1 MILTSKAA
9 CLRPNRATMPRS
21 AARKSLVVRM
31 QGAHAAA
38 PPASGEIKDKNAEL
52 AINGTFDAS
61 LCASTQISPHVGAF
75 YPRPSVRA
83 TPRWTPH
90 GPPISYICRKCPFA
104 AMSGRFWRL

>member
-21 AARKSLVVRM
+21 TARKSLVVRM

-52 AINGTFDAS
+52 AINGTFVECLRVDADFATCGRILSSPVRPRWPPFDAS
-61 LCASTQISPHVGAF
+61 Q
-75 YPRPSVRA
+75 PSNLR
-83 TPRWTPH
+83 H
-90 GPPISYICRKCPFA
+90 LS
-104 AMSGRFWRL
+104 